1 MPRTEIYTKSW
12 CPFCARA
19 KEDLERLGIEFEE
32 IDVTTDTRRE
42 LEMQRRAQR
51 HTVPQIF
58 VGGRHLGGSDDLRAA
73 ARNGELD
80 DLIEYATAEELA

>member
-1 MPRTEIYTKSW
+1 MPKTEIYTKSW

-42 LEMQRRAQR
+42 REMQRRAQR

-58 VGGRHLGGSDDLRAA
+58 VGGQHLGGSDDLRAA
-73 ARNGELD
+73 EHSGELAE
-80 DLIEYATAEELA
+80 LIESVVTEVLA